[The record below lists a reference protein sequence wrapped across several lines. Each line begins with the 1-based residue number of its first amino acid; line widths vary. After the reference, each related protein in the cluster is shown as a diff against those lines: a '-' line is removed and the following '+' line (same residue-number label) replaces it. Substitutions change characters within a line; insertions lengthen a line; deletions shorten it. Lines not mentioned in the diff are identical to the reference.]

1 MFYFATVLL
10 EHFSA
15 AKHPFITKEEEYL
28 TVKRQKM

>member
-15 AKHPFITKEEEYL
+15 AKHLFLTKEEEYL
-28 TVKRQKM
+28 TVKRLKL